1 MNKDKLKELVS
12 ALDTLSDDV
21 KNWEVNM
28 GSTNKPSESIC
39 GCHAGLISIVAKKL
53 PELQEIYKPLYSLE
67 CESVGKKKN
76 HYIFSVWSSALAIFL
91 GFKYDNELEVWA
103 GDNPRLWG
111 NNRGYDMFCS
121 RLAFTD
127 DKSKH
132 LTHRDI
138 INHWK
143 QVLVNIENE
152 GVGI

>member
-21 KNWEVNM
+21 KDWEVNM

-91 GFKYDNELEVWA
+91 GFKYDDELEVWA

-121 RLAFTD
+121 HLAFTD
-127 DKSKH
+127 YEDKQ

-138 INHWK
+138 IEHWK
-143 QVLVNIENE
+143 QVLKNIEA
-152 GVGI
+152 